1 METIDPPHS
10 RLKKVKR
17 KQKERK
23 KERKKEKRRGGE
35 TNKRNLQLHALST
48 HTYKERSKAS
58 KLSKKFRHS
67 KKVLKTYYGLFS
79 V

>member
-10 RLKKVKR
+10 RLTKEKR
-17 KQKERK
+17 KKRK
-23 KERKKEKRRGGE
+23 KGRKKEKKKREE

-58 KLSKKFRHS
+58 KLSKKFNI
-67 KKVLKTYYGLFS
+67 LKRC
-79 V
+79 